1 MNKYIQRRNVPSP
14 PVLFSPAEK
23 ENHPYTLL
31 SHMLPDPME
40 STKERQGRKPQEKCK
55 TSPNAKRAPSSFLRP
70 SLSWCICLFFFFPVP
85 SCPANGGRRRKET

>member
-55 TSPNAKRAPSSFLRP
+55 TSTNAKRAPSSFLRP
-70 SLSWCICLFFFFPVP
+70 SLSWCICLFFFP
-85 SCPANGGRRRKET
+85 SAVMSCERWPTS